1 MTMDQGQL
9 TQMVTW
15 LDEEHRRDKAEVIR
29 LQQRL
34 ESQEGELQDQAR
46 IIQDLEGRMANLQSQ
61 LLRFGQLD
69 TALEQLKEEVV
80 QMFEQADERR
90 QQEAR
95 EAERVRAIERD
106 NVSRAVNEIRRD
118 LQRLPRFDE
127 EINLRKVEQARV
139 SDGLLVV
146 QQELNALGQEVE
158 GKLRRVP
165 FLEEGRQQDTKR
177 IARLQ
182 QESLEALKRI
192 EQHGSR
198 LQMFEDAIK
207 RQERDTGELKG
218 VIAQLRIAQREFIQS
233 QLLETEEVKRK
244 MAEWAETLEA
254 NVKKI
259 DGFSARIQEITEAFR
274 EDRKVVENIER
285 FQELI
290 NREQAQVSELQRLA
304 EERQKRELEQ
314 WQEDNEKKWR
324 KELLRWDHQWG
335 EQAKHNKDVAELF
348 IGIEERLAQHRIE
361 IDAAW
366 KFFESQITYQ
376 THEARR
382 WLGEMNKMLETRPKK
397 ERA

>member
-69 TALEQLKEEVV
+69 AALEQLKEEVV

-259 DGFSARIQEITEAFR
+259 DGFSVRIQEITEAFR
-274 EDRKVVENIER
+274 EDRQVVENIER

-335 EQAKHNKDVAELF
+335 EQAKQNKDVAELF
-348 IGIEERLAQHRIE
+348 IGIEERLVQHRIE

>member
-244 MAEWAETLEA
+244 MAEWAEILEA

-274 EDRKVVENIER
+274 EDRKVVKNVER

-335 EQAKHNKDVAELF
+335 EQAKQNKDVAELF

-366 KFFESQITYQ
+366 KFFESQITYP

>member
-274 EDRKVVENIER
+274 EDRKVVENVER

-335 EQAKHNKDVAELF
+335 EQAKQNKDVAELF

>member
-1 MTMDQGQL
+1 
-9 TQMVTW
+9 
-15 LDEEHRRDKAEVIR
+15 
-29 LQQRL
+29 
-34 ESQEGELQDQAR
+34 
-46 IIQDLEGRMANLQSQ
+46 
-61 LLRFGQLD
+61 
-69 TALEQLKEEVV
+69 
-80 QMFEQADERR
+80 
-90 QQEAR
+90 
-95 EAERVRAIERD
+95 
-106 NVSRAVNEIRRD
+106 
-118 LQRLPRFDE
+118 
-127 EINLRKVEQARV
+127 
-139 SDGLLVV
+139 V
-146 QQELNALGQEVE
+146 QQELNALSQEVE

-244 MAEWAETLEA
+244 MAEWTETLEA

-259 DGFSARIQEITEAFR
+259 DGFSARMQEFTEMFR
-274 EDRKVVENIER
+274 EDRQVVENIER

-290 NREQAQVSELQRLA
+290 NREQAQVAELQRLA

-335 EQAKHNKDVAELF
+335 EQAKRNKDIAEQF
-348 IGIEERLAQHRIE
+348 VGIEERLAQHRIE

-376 THEARR
+376 THESRR
-382 WLGEMNKMLETRPKK
+382 WLGEMNKLLETRPKK
-397 ERA
+397 E

>member
-69 TALEQLKEEVV
+69 ASLQQLKEEVV

-90 QQEAR
+90 QQEVR

-106 NVSRAVNEIRRD
+106 NVSRAINELRRD
-118 LQRLPRFDE
+118 LQRLPRLDE
-127 EINLRKVEQARV
+127 EINLRKVEQSRV

-146 QQELNALGQEVE
+146 QQELNALSQEVE

-244 MAEWAETLEA
+244 MAEWTETLEA

-259 DGFSARIQEITEAFR
+259 DGFSARMQEFTEMFR
-274 EDRKVVENIER
+274 EDRQVVENIER

-290 NREQAQVSELQRLA
+290 NREQAQVAELQRLA

-335 EQAKHNKDVAELF
+335 EQAKRNKDIAEQF
-348 IGIEERLAQHRIE
+348 VGIEERLAQHRIE

-376 THEARR
+376 THESRR
-382 WLGEMNKMLETRPKK
+382 WLGEMNKLLETRPKK
-397 ERA
+397 E